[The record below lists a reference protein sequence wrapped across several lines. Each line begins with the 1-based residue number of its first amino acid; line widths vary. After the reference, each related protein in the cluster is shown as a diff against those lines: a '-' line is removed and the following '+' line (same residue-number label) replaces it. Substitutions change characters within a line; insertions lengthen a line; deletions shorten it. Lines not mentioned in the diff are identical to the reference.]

1 MIRLIPDSVSQIER
15 AEEICF
21 KFDGQPPKA
30 HKAKQFCCAYEKRY
44 KPFA

>member
-21 KFDGQPPKA
+21 KFDGQQIKA
-30 HKAKQFCCAYEKRY
+30 HKGETILVALM
-44 KPFA
+44 